1 MLFRSL
7 AERTPTD
14 PEFERQ
20 KAAIIEMRRSKTGS
34 YDTDDYLMQHPA
46 HRPGERHVTKGTLM
60 AADKVKDLQAQ
71 MTAFSVGM
79 QKAAGVK
86 AAPVNSG
93 SVSNVRNSTQK
104 STINNDN
111 RRQEVN
117 ITVNGNA
124 DTKTVGQIKD
134 GVTGVFAQ
142 GAASPV
148 MG

>member
-1 MLFRSL
+1 
-7 AERTPTD
+7 
-14 PEFERQ
+14 
-20 KAAIIEMRRSKTGS
+20 MRRSKTGS
-34 YDTDDYLMQHPA
+34 HDSDNEQLQHTRA
-46 HRPGERHVTKGTLM
+46 PGERNVTKGTLI
-60 AADKVKDLQAQ
+60 AADKVKALQEQ
-71 MTAFSVGM
+71 MTAFSAGM

-93 SVSNVRNSTQK
+93 AVSNVRNTTQK

-124 DTKTVGQIKD
+124 DQRTVGQIKD

-142 GAASPV
+142 GAAAPV